1 MGNRLGSGCSCSCGD
16 AVGLNQPPG
25 VAAQALN
32 GTYAPVAARG
42 YERDSA
48 DPRKRVSQSAIRN
61 SGPILDVLLAHT
73 PPAGA
78 TGRRPLIP
86 HAHAAHTNV
95 HVRACKSASAALMI
109 L

>member
-16 AVGLNQPPG
+16 AVGLNQPPAAG
-25 VAAQALN
+25 VAAQALSVN
-32 GTYAPVAARG
+32 ATYAPVAARG

-78 TGRRPLIP
+78 TRPFP
-86 HAHAAHTNV
+86 
-95 HVRACKSASAALMI
+95 
-109 L
+109 